1 MEKTRKLSIKDE
13 SEQEVRQ
20 IEKELDDHPEL
31 DNIQV
36 TKEMDDAL
44 FAKIRELEEKEY
56 RKEKQENR
64 ISEPEKRYRR
74 KRTKHWYLVL
84 AAVLVLVFAFGSVSV
99 GSKSYWKELLD
110 VIVGDESVKVINVE
124 DMDKQSTGD
133 VDEVNAYNEI
143 GDKLGITVAKLVY
156 KPQTMKLTE
165 YTIDKELGQ
174 AKLFFKYNG
183 ESIRYTIYSNN
194 EDSSRGIKKEDEK
207 VESYVFNKDG
217 IAIEVEGFQKPG
229 EQEVRRVANFEYQGI
244 QYELKGVMEKDKFDK
259 ILKNLYFY
267 KKCVSFSLFSCHISV
282 TS

>member
-56 RKEKQENR
+56 RKEEQENR

-124 DMDKQSTGD
+124 DMDKQSTED

-143 GDKLGITVAKLVY
+143 GDKLGGMIVKIVY
-156 KPQTMKLTE
+156 KPQQMKLVE
-165 YTIDKELGQ
+165 YTINQELKQ
-174 AKLFFKYNG
+174 AKMFYKYKD
-183 ESIRYTIYSNN
+183 EAIRYTIYANN
-194 EDSSRGIKKEDEK
+194 EDSSIGAKEEDKIVEQYAVDSEK
-207 VESYVFNKDG
+207 VKINVDVYELPEQKDRYVASFEHKG
-217 IAIEVEGFQKPG
+217 IH
-229 EQEVRRVANFEYQGI
+229 
-244 QYELKGVMEKDKFDK
+244 YELKGTMERQEFDE
-259 ILKNLYFY
+259 ILKNLYF
-267 KKCVSFSLFSCHISV
+267 L
-282 TS
+282 

>member
-13 SEQEVRQ
+13 SDQEVRQ

-56 RKEKQENR
+56 RKEEQENR
-64 ISEPEKRYRR
+64 VSEPEKRYRR

-133 VDEVNAYNEI
+133 VDEAKAYSEINEQ
-143 GDKLGITVAKLVY
+143 LGIMIVKMVY
-156 KPQTMKLTE
+156 KPQQMKLVD
-165 YTIDKELGQ
+165 YTINQELGQ
-174 AKLFFKYNG
+174 VKMFYKYKD
-183 ESIRYTIYSNN
+183 ESIRYTIYANN
-194 EDSSRGIKKEDEK
+194 EDSSKGAKEEDEL
-207 VESYVFNKDG
+207 VEHYIVDSDKAKIAVDVYKLPDYENRYV
-217 IAIEVEGFQKPG
+217 AT
-229 EQEVRRVANFEYQGI
+229 FEYQGVH
-244 QYELKGVMEKDKFDK
+244 YELKGTMEQQEFDK
-259 ILKNLYFY
+259 IIKNLHF
-267 KKCVSFSLFSCHISV
+267 L
-282 TS
+282 

>member
-56 RKEKQENR
+56 RKEEQENR
-64 ISEPEKRYRR
+64 ASEPEKRYRR

-84 AAVLVLVFAFGSVSV
+84 AAVLMLVFAFGSVSV

-143 GDKLGITVAKLVY
+143 GDKLGITVVQFMY
-156 KPQTMKLTE
+156 KPKEMKLE
-165 YTIDKELGQ
+165 KYKINQELGQ
-174 AKLFFKYNG
+174 AKMFYKYKD
-183 ESIRYTIYSNN
+183 ESIRYTIYINN
-194 EDSSRGIKKEDEK
+194 KDSSIGAKEEDELIEEYIIDKEDVEIK
-207 VESYVFNKDG
+207 VENFQK
-217 IAIEVEGFQKPG
+217 VEGNT
-229 EQEVRRVANFEYQGI
+229 VRRVANFEYQGI
-244 QYELKGVMEKDKFDK
+244 QYELKGIMEKEKFDE
-259 ILKNLYFY
+259 ILKNLYF
-267 KKCVSFSLFSCHISV
+267 L
-282 TS
+282 

>member
-56 RKEKQENR
+56 RKEEQENR

-133 VDEVNAYNEI
+133 IDEVNAYNEI
-143 GDKLGITVAKLVY
+143 GDKLGIMVVQFLY
-156 KPQTMKLTE
+156 KPKEMKLE
-165 YTIDKELGQ
+165 NQ
-174 AKLFFKYNG
+174 
-183 ESIRYTIYSNN
+183 SRIRA
-194 EDSSRGIKKEDEK
+194 G
-207 VESYVFNKDG
+207 KD
-217 IAIEVEGFQKPG
+217 V
-229 EQEVRRVANFEYQGI
+229 
-244 QYELKGVMEKDKFDK
+244 L
-259 ILKNLYFY
+259 
-267 KKCVSFSLFSCHISV
+267 
-282 TS
+282 

>member
-20 IEKELDDHPEL
+20 IEKELNDHPEL

-133 VDEVNAYNEI
+133 VDEAKAYSEINEQ
-143 GDKLGITVAKLVY
+143 LGMMVVKIVY
-156 KPQTMKLTE
+156 KPQEMKLE
-165 YTIDKELGQ
+165 NYTIDQKLKQ
-174 AKLFFKYNG
+174 AKMFYTYNG
-183 ESIRYTIYSNN
+183 ESIRYTIYANN
-194 EDSSRGIKKEDEK
+194 KDSSIGAKEEDEL
-207 VESYVFNKDG
+207 VDQYVVDSEEKK
-217 IAIEVEGFQKPG
+217 IEVDVYKLPKHEN
-229 EQEVRRVANFEYQGI
+229 RYVASFEH
-244 QYELKGVMEKDKFDK
+244 KGVHYEVKGTMEQQEFDK
-259 ILKNLYFY
+259 IIRNLHF
-267 KKCVSFSLFSCHISV
+267 L
-282 TS
+282 

>member
-56 RKEKQENR
+56 RKEEQENR
-64 ISEPEKRYRR
+64 VSEPEKRYRR

-133 VDEVNAYNEI
+133 VDEAKAYSEINEQ
-143 GDKLGITVAKLVY
+143 LGITVVRLLNKAQGMKLVDY
-156 KPQTMKLTE
+156 SIE
-165 YTIDKELGQ
+165 EEIGQ
-174 AKLFFKYNG
+174 AKLFYQYGGN
-183 ESIRYTIYSNN
+183 SIRYTIYANDK
-194 EDSSRGIKKEDEK
+194 DSSVGAKAEDEFMEEYIIENSGVKIK
-207 VESYVFNKDG
+207 VRNFRKPEEKDMRRT
-217 IAIEVEGFQKPG
+217 AI
-229 EQEVRRVANFEYQGI
+229 FEYQEV
-244 QYELKGVMEKDKFDK
+244 QYELKGIMEKEKFDE
-259 ILKNLYFY
+259 ILRNLYF
-267 KKCVSFSLFSCHISV
+267 L
-282 TS
+282 

>member
-1 MEKTRKLSIKDE
+1 MEKTKKLSIKDE

-133 VDEVNAYNEI
+133 VDEAKAYSEINEQ
-143 GDKLGITVAKLVY
+143 LGIIVVRLLSKPQGMKLVDY
-156 KPQTMKLTE
+156 SIE
-165 YTIDKELGQ
+165 EEIGQ
-174 AKLFFKYNG
+174 AKLFYKYND
-183 ESIRYTIYSNN
+183 ESIRYTIYAND
-194 EDSSRGIKKEDEK
+194 EESSRGTKEEDQLIE
-207 VESYVFNKDG
+207 EYVLDNRG
-217 IAIEVEGFQKPG
+217 IEIEVKSFQKP
-229 EQEVRRVANFEYQGI
+229 EENEIRRVACFEYQGV
-244 QYELKGVMEKDKFDK
+244 QYELKGVLEKEIFDK
-259 ILKNLYFY
+259 IIKNLFFS
-267 KKCVSFSLFSCHISV
+267 KKA
-282 TS
+282 

>member
-56 RKEKQENR
+56 RKEEQENR

-143 GDKLGITVAKLVY
+143 GDELGVTVVRPLY
-156 KPQTMKLTE
+156 KPQGMKLVD
-165 YTIDKELGQ
+165 YVIDGELGQ
-174 AKLFFKYNG
+174 AKLFYRYKD
-183 ESIRYTIYSNN
+183 EAIRYTIYSNN
-194 EDSSRGIKKEDEK
+194 GDSSIGAKAEDDQIEEYILDKNGIDIK
-207 VESYVFNKDG
+207 VAS
-217 IAIEVEGFQKPG
+217 FQKP
-229 EQEVRRVANFEYQGI
+229 EEDKIRRVASFEYQGI
-244 QYELKGVMEKDKFDK
+244 QYELKGVLEKEILEK
-259 ILKNLYFY
+259 IIKNLF
-267 KKCVSFSLFSCHISV
+267 FSKNA
-282 TS
+282 

>member
-36 TKEMDDAL
+36 TKKMDDAL
-44 FAKIRELEEKEY
+44 FAKIRGLEEKEY
-56 RKEKQENR
+56 RKEEQENR

-143 GDKLGITVAKLVY
+143 GDELGVTVVRPLY
-156 KPQTMKLTE
+156 KPQGMKLVD
-165 YTIDKELGQ
+165 YVIDGELGQ
-174 AKLFFKYNG
+174 TKLFYKYKG
-183 ESIRYTIYSNN
+183 ESIRYTIYANN
-194 EDSSRGIKKEDEK
+194 EDSSKGAKEEDELVEQYYINSDKTKIK
-207 VESYVFNKDG
+207 VDVYKLPEYANRYV
-217 IAIEVEGFQKPG
+217 AS
-229 EQEVRRVANFEYQGI
+229 FEYKGI
-244 QYELKGVMEKDKFDK
+244 HYELKGAMKRQEFDE
-259 ILKNLYFY
+259 ILKNLYF
-267 KKCVSFSLFSCHISV
+267 L
-282 TS
+282 

>member
-1 MEKTRKLSIKDE
+1 MEKTKKLSIKDE

-133 VDEVNAYNEI
+133 VDETTAYREI
-143 GDKLGITVAKLVY
+143 GEALGITAVKLRYIPQDMYLVEY
-156 KPQTMKLTE
+156 K
-165 YTIDKELGQ
+165 IDKEQGQ
-174 AKLFFKYNG
+174 AKLFYKYQG
-183 ESIRYTIYSNN
+183 ETIRYTIYANN
-194 EDSSRGIKKEDEK
+194 KESSLGAAEGDELIEQYGVDLDKAKIKVDVYKLPENENR
-207 VESYVFNKDG
+207 YV
-217 IAIEVEGFQKPG
+217 AS
-229 EQEVRRVANFEYQGI
+229 FEYQGVH
-244 QYELKGVMEKDKFDK
+244 YELKGTMEQQEFDK
-259 ILKNLYFY
+259 IIINLYFDVGV
-267 KKCVSFSLFSCHISV
+267 KSPAIVP
-282 TS
+282 

>member
-56 RKEKQENR
+56 RKEEQENR

-133 VDEVNAYNEI
+133 VDEAKAYSEINEQ
-143 GDKLGITVAKLVY
+143 LGITVVQLLNKPQGMKLVDY
-156 KPQTMKLTE
+156 SIE
-165 YTIDKELGQ
+165 EEIGQ
-174 AKLFFKYNG
+174 AKLFYKYKD
-183 ESIRYTIYSNN
+183 ESIRYTIYANN
-194 EDSSRGIKKEDEK
+194 EDSSIGAKEEDQLIEAYVLDNED
-207 VESYVFNKDG
+207 VE
-217 IAIEVEGFQKPG
+217 IEVKSFQKP
-229 EQEVRRVANFEYQGI
+229 EENEIRRVASFEYQGV
-244 QYELKGVMEKDKFDK
+244 QYELKGILEKEIFDK
-259 ILKNLYFY
+259 IIKNLF
-267 KKCVSFSLFSCHISV
+267 FSKSA
-282 TS
+282 

>member
-1 MEKTRKLSIKDE
+1 MEKTKKLSIKDE

-44 FAKIRELEEKEY
+44 FAKIRELEEEEY

-133 VDEVNAYNEI
+133 VDETTAYREI
-143 GDKLGITVAKLVY
+143 GEALGITAVKLRYIPQDMYLVEY
-156 KPQTMKLTE
+156 K
-165 YTIDKELGQ
+165 IDKEQGQ
-174 AKLFFKYNG
+174 AKLFYKYQG
-183 ESIRYTIYSNN
+183 ETIRYTIYANN
-194 EDSSRGIKKEDEK
+194 KESSLGAAEGDELIEQYGVDLDKAKIKVDVYKLPENENR
-207 VESYVFNKDG
+207 YV
-217 IAIEVEGFQKPG
+217 AS
-229 EQEVRRVANFEYQGI
+229 FEYQGVH
-244 QYELKGVMEKDKFDK
+244 YELKGTMEQQEFDK
-259 ILKNLYFY
+259 IIINLYFFY
-267 KKCVSFSLFSCHISV
+267 RNFISNLRL
-282 TS
+282 SA

>member
-44 FAKIRELEEKEY
+44 FAKICELEEKEY

-133 VDEVNAYNEI
+133 VDEAKAYSEINEQ
-143 GDKLGITVAKLVY
+143 LGITVVQLLNKPQRMKLVDY
-156 KPQTMKLTE
+156 SIE
-165 YTIDKELGQ
+165 EEIGQ
-174 AKLFFKYNG
+174 AKLFYKYKD
-183 ESIRYTIYSNN
+183 ESIRYTIYANN
-194 EDSSRGIKKEDEK
+194 EDSSKGAKEEDEL
-207 VESYVFNKDG
+207 VEHYVVDSDKTK
-217 IAIEVEGFQKPG
+217 IEVDVYKLPENESRYVGS
-229 EQEVRRVANFEYQGI
+229 FEYQGI
-244 QYELKGVMEKDKFDK
+244 HYELKGTMERQEFDK
-259 ILKNLYFY
+259 ILKNLYF
-267 KKCVSFSLFSCHISV
+267 L
-282 TS
+282 

>member
-56 RKEKQENR
+56 RKEEQENR

-133 VDEVNAYNEI
+133 VDEAKAYSEI
-143 GDKLGITVAKLVY
+143 RMKQLGITVVRL
-156 KPQTMKLTE
+156 L
-165 YTIDKELGQ
+165 
-174 AKLFFKYNG
+174 
-183 ESIRYTIYSNN
+183 SINHR
-194 EDSSRGIKKEDEK
+194 E
-207 VESYVFNKDG
+207 
-217 IAIEVEGFQKPG
+217 
-229 EQEVRRVANFEYQGI
+229 
-244 QYELKGVMEKDKFDK
+244 
-259 ILKNLYFY
+259 
-267 KKCVSFSLFSCHISV
+267 
-282 TS
+282 

>member
-110 VIVGDESVKVINVE
+110 VIVDTPSTFPAINKHNIVIVP
-124 DMDKQSTGD
+124 S
-133 VDEVNAYNEI
+133 
-143 GDKLGITVAKLVY
+143 
-156 KPQTMKLTE
+156 
-165 YTIDKELGQ
+165 IDII
-174 AKLFFKYNG
+174 LFFMLPFPY
-183 ESIRYTIYSNN
+183 
-194 EDSSRGIKKEDEK
+194 
-207 VESYVFNKDG
+207 
-217 IAIEVEGFQKPG
+217 
-229 EQEVRRVANFEYQGI
+229 
-244 QYELKGVMEKDKFDK
+244 
-259 ILKNLYFY
+259 
-267 KKCVSFSLFSCHISV
+267 FSCIFNSLH
-282 TS
+282 

>member
-1 MEKTRKLSIKDE
+1 MEKTKKLSIKDE

-44 FAKIRELEEKEY
+44 FAKIRELEEEEY

-74 KRTKHWYLVL
+74 KRTKRWYLVL

-133 VDEVNAYNEI
+133 VDETTAYREI
-143 GDKLGITVAKLVY
+143 GEALGITAVKLRYIPQDMYLVEY
-156 KPQTMKLTE
+156 K
-165 YTIDKELGQ
+165 IDKEQGQ
-174 AKLFFKYNG
+174 AKLFYKYQG
-183 ESIRYTIYSNN
+183 ETIRYTIYANN
-194 EDSSRGIKKEDEK
+194 KESSLGAAEGDELIEQYGVDLDKAKIKVDVYKLPENENR
-207 VESYVFNKDG
+207 YV
-217 IAIEVEGFQKPG
+217 AS
-229 EQEVRRVANFEYQGI
+229 FEYQGVH
-244 QYELKGVMEKDKFDK
+244 YELKGTMEQQEFDK
-259 ILKNLYFY
+259 IIINLYF
-267 KKCVSFSLFSCHISV
+267 L
-282 TS
+282 

>member
-56 RKEKQENR
+56 RKEEQENR
-64 ISEPEKRYRR
+64 ASEPEKRYRR

-110 VIVGDESVKVINVE
+110 VIVGDESVKVI
-124 DMDKQSTGD
+124 TGRT
-133 VDEVNAYNEI
+133 
-143 GDKLGITVAKLVY
+143 K
-156 KPQTMKLTE
+156 
-165 YTIDKELGQ
+165 
-174 AKLFFKYNG
+174 
-183 ESIRYTIYSNN
+183 
-194 EDSSRGIKKEDEK
+194 
-207 VESYVFNKDG
+207 
-217 IAIEVEGFQKPG
+217 
-229 EQEVRRVANFEYQGI
+229 
-244 QYELKGVMEKDKFDK
+244 
-259 ILKNLYFY
+259 
-267 KKCVSFSLFSCHISV
+267 
-282 TS
+282 

>member
-56 RKEKQENR
+56 RKEEQENR

-194 EDSSRGIKKEDEK
+194 EDSSRGVKKEDEK

-217 IAIEVEGFQKPG
+217 IEIEVEGFQKPG
-229 EQEVRRVANFEYQGI
+229 EQEVRRVANFEYQGAH
-244 QYELKGVMEKDKFDK
+244 YELKGVMEKEKFDE
-259 ILKNLYFY
+259 ILKNLYF
-267 KKCVSFSLFSCHISV
+267 L
-282 TS
+282 

>member
-20 IEKELDDHPEL
+20 IEKELNDHPEL

-44 FAKIRELEEKEY
+44 FAKIRELEEEEH
-56 RKEKQENR
+56 RKEEQENSK
-64 ISEPEKRYRR
+64 SEPEKRYRR
-74 KRTKHWYLVL
+74 KRTKRWYLVL

-143 GDKLGITVAKLVY
+143 RDELGFTVVRPLY
-156 KPQTMKLTE
+156 KPQGMKLVDFFVE
-165 YTIDKELGQ
+165 QEIGQ
-174 AKLFFKYNG
+174 AKLFYKYND
-183 ESIRYTIYSNN
+183 ESIRYTIYANSEESSIGAKE
-194 EDSSRGIKKEDEK
+194 EDKIVEQYVLDLKKVKINVDVYELPEHANR
-207 VESYVFNKDG
+207 YV
-217 IAIEVEGFQKPG
+217 AS
-229 EQEVRRVANFEYQGI
+229 FEYKGI
-244 QYELKGVMEKDKFDK
+244 HYELKGTMEQQEFDK
-259 ILKNLYFY
+259 ILKNLYF
-267 KKCVSFSLFSCHISV
+267 L
-282 TS
+282 